1 MVARSFSS
9 EEYQNMQKDSL
20 TLETRD
26 ADEISRL
33 IEKKLEEYESVP
45 DNEIQAVE
53 FSCQPVRLKEKL
65 SFRKRDALST
75 LLVQAISRG

>member
-53 FSCQPVRLKEKL
+53 FSCQPVRLKENYHSENEML
-65 SFRKRDALST
+65 CQPCWCR
-75 LLVQAISRG
+75 Q